1 MSLAEGMTPADIGAV
16 MGNRDNDC
24 WGGNG
29 AYWIIILFLFA
40 FMGNGFF
47 GNRGKAPQQPV
58 TEAGLCSA
66 MNFNDL
72 QNAVGRLSDNEN
84 MHMMQLSQGLSSV
97 GYENLRNFAD
107 TQSAIKD
114 GNYALSSQLAD
125 CCCKNRYDALQ
136 QASQTQRMIDQTNF
150 NIQSEAC
157 AIKNTDNMNARDII
171 NNQNDNARAIIDKL
185 SQQELNAKQ
194 AKIDDLERKV
204 SALSLAQSQTLQN
217 QYLVGQLRPA
227 PIPAFNVP
235 QPYYAGGTVFA

>member
-16 MGNRDNDC
+16 MGNRGNDC

-47 GNRGKAPQQPV
+47 GNRGEAPQQPV

-72 QNAVGRLSDNEN
+72 QNTVGRLSDNEN

-97 GYENLRNFAD
+97 SYENLRNFAD

>member
-1 MSLAEGMTPADIGAV
+1 
-16 MGNRDNDC
+16 
-24 WGGNG
+24 
-29 AYWIIILFLFA
+29 
-40 FMGNGFF
+40 MGNGFY
-47 GNRGKAPQQPV
+47 GNRSTNGQPV

-72 QNAVGRLSDNEN
+72 QNSVGRLSDNEN
-84 MHMMQLSQGLSSV
+84 MHIMQLSQGLSSV

-204 SALSLAQSQTLQN
+204 SALTLAQSQTLQN

>member
-1 MSLAEGMTPADIGAV
+1 MEL
-16 MGNRDNDC
+16 
-24 WGGNG
+24 
-29 AYWIIILFLFA
+29 
-40 FMGNGFF
+40 
-47 GNRGKAPQQPV
+47 
-58 TEAGLCSA
+58 
-66 MNFNDL
+66 
-72 QNAVGRLSDNEN
+72 
-84 MHMMQLSQGLSSV
+84 
-97 GYENLRNFAD
+97 LRNPQLRQMLNQFR
-107 TQSAIKD
+107 SNVS
-114 GNYALSSQLAD
+114 GNPEQL
-125 CCCKNRYDALQ
+125 
-136 QASQTQRMIDQTNF
+136 ASQTQRMIDQTNF

-204 SALSLAQSQTLQN
+204 SALTLAQSQTLQN